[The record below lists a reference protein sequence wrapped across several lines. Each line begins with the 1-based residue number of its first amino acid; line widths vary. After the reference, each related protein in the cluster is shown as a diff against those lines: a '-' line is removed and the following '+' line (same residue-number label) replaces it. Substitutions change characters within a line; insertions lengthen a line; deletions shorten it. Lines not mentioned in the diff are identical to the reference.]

1 MPDPVYD
8 ASKII
13 GKKGVSSDLSVP
25 SYNPNKIVKKGF
37 IDSPETKMVMSKG
50 FEPGVPAEDIK
61 KRQIDESLEFIQ
73 ANSRRYM
80 RDDEK
85 NILRDMMVNPN
96 TSKEELSDA
105 IVTLQGGK
113 SKQADNTISTP
124 DYYMSLNE
132 KSGNYVPIALG
143 VGEKIPAG
151 KRAASLWG
159 TQESANDD
167 NALTD
172 MSKSVANG
180 AIKAVGGIIDVLQT
194 GTEIVTGS
202 ESESF
207 RAAQNS
213 MQAMEFNKDKAL
225 SENPLFKTEGIETFS
240 DIFDASRVDLGP
252 KALWGAFNG
261 LTESLVEFGIG
272 TRSGVSFI
280 KGGKAL
286 KYGLKGVDTALDLG
300 KGAQKA
306 AIFTGSYITQLGENL
321 DRADEAGLTGRD
333 RSAVAS
339 LVTVPMA
346 ALDAFWGLDGK
357 IMSSLFNKSKN
368 EILKN
373 VIKSAE
379 RDEFGNITQNGFKQ
393 LTKEMSAQYG
403 QLAKNGAKEII
414 KDAFPEGFQEAAQ
427 DFSQKAGEQLW
438 DKMSDDDKAKYG
450 TDAFSAKS
458 FGSYVNSFSTGLVSG
473 VPMSVASNILKSRH
487 DDQSA
492 NAYTTVKEGPK
503 AINAL
508 KTDLNNALEK
518 NEITPEEH
526 AEANFKIDSY
536 NAYHEQ
542 TKGVNLKPEEEKKA
556 FELSFQIQGLK
567 TEIPTNE
574 NEISKLDPIS
584 RAKVESKQKQAKELQ
599 SELNEIVL
607 KGEVKGEPIVSKKTE
622 EKLDKDREEDVA
634 ESIAENKSKIKP
646 ITSKAIAPKFEVHEA
661 PENQPEYTKDKRSYD
676 EVPAEEFN
684 NHFTNARTIHRV
696 LRKKLAN
703 LPNKEMT
710 GKLIAHEYSYVKN
723 NKVHNNRTIKVAL
736 EDGRVIKLASSK
748 IREDS
753 LLSGHTQTE
762 NIKEISTNENYRGEV
777 PPVTVGVKVLDLSDV
792 PAEYLDKMPKG
803 YRSGKKVIKVYNKE
817 NGKFISWVK
826 ETNSGNLNAKDKGG
840 KALYT
845 EDEIDLM
852 GHLKTINED
861 VNPEEFE
868 AARNKP
874 ISPIVVKTPK
884 QRGKEALEGIAGE
897 GKKKVAESKIDNTVI
912 DFGKDTELKI
922 NKFTSDKN
930 TKVINLEDIIN
941 EDKNDATKKLFQ
953 LLKPYLKKTAKIYYQ
968 DGYVFNGGSELAAET
983 GYAATIDG
991 KGNVFIFNKNNL
1003 DSETIIHE
1011 LLHDLMFDAININKD
1026 QGLINDLTVL
1036 FEKAKNSSDKTFK
1049 ERYSYA
1055 FNNLD
1060 EFISEAFG
1068 NEAFR
1073 QELSYI
1079 KSDSFNKNGNIF
1091 ASISEIIKNYLKE
1104 KFGFEISNTLLDDI
1118 FNAVEHTIKNKYN
1131 AEKESSVKNKF
1142 AKSVELYYEATESEG
1157 STKKRSKAKERKLFL
1172 EKNPSIKYIDD
1183 NMKYIYTQLESKNLL
1198 TKKGNCP

>member
-85 NILRDMMVNPN
+85 KILRDMMVNPN

-172 MSKSVANG
+172 ISKSVANG

-202 ESESF
+202 ESESL

-213 MQAMEFNKDKAL
+213 TQAMEFNKDKAL

-272 TRSGVSFI
+272 TKSGVSFI

-306 AIFTGSYITQLGENL
+306 AIFTGSYITQLGDNL

-357 IMSSLFNKSKN
+357 IMSSFFNKSKN

-403 QLAKNGAKEII
+403 QLAKNGAKEIV
-414 KDAFPEGFQEAAQ
+414 KDAFSEGGQEAAQ

-450 TDAFSAKS
+450 TDACSAKS
-458 FGSYVNSFSTGLVSG
+458 FGDYVNSFSTGLDRG
-473 VPMSVASNILKSRH
+473 R
-487 DDQSA
+487 
-492 NAYTTVKEGPK
+492 
-503 AINAL
+503 
-508 KTDLNNALEK
+508 
-518 NEITPEEH
+518 
-526 AEANFKIDSY
+526 EA
-536 NAYHEQ
+536 
-542 TKGVNLKPEEEKKA
+542 
-556 FELSFQIQGLK
+556 GLLAVV
-567 TEIPTNE
+567 
-574 NEISKLDPIS
+574 IS
-584 RAKVESKQKQAKELQ
+584 
-599 SELNEIVL
+599 
-607 KGEVKGEPIVSKKTE
+607 
-622 EKLDKDREEDVA
+622 
-634 ESIAENKSKIKP
+634 
-646 ITSKAIAPKFEVHEA
+646 
-661 PENQPEYTKDKRSYD
+661 
-676 EVPAEEFN
+676 
-684 NHFTNARTIHRV
+684 
-696 LRKKLAN
+696 
-703 LPNKEMT
+703 LP
-710 GKLIAHEYSYVKN
+710 
-723 NKVHNNRTIKVAL
+723 
-736 EDGRVIKLASSK
+736 
-748 IREDS
+748 
-753 LLSGHTQTE
+753 
-762 NIKEISTNENYRGEV
+762 
-777 PPVTVGVKVLDLSDV
+777 
-792 PAEYLDKMPKG
+792 
-803 YRSGKKVIKVYNKE
+803 
-817 NGKFISWVK
+817 FIS
-826 ETNSGNLNAKDKGG
+826 S
-840 KALYT
+840 
-845 EDEIDLM
+845 
-852 GHLKTINED
+852 
-861 VNPEEFE
+861 
-868 AARNKP
+868 
-874 ISPIVVKTPK
+874 
-884 QRGKEALEGIAGE
+884 
-897 GKKKVAESKIDNTVI
+897 
-912 DFGKDTELKI
+912 
-922 NKFTSDKN
+922 
-930 TKVINLEDIIN
+930 
-941 EDKNDATKKLFQ
+941 
-953 LLKPYLKKTAKIYYQ
+953 
-968 DGYVFNGGSELAAET
+968 
-983 GYAATIDG
+983 TID
-991 KGNVFIFNKNNL
+991 
-1003 DSETIIHE
+1003 
-1011 LLHDLMFDAININKD
+1011 
-1026 QGLINDLTVL
+1026 
-1036 FEKAKNSSDKTFK
+1036 
-1049 ERYSYA
+1049 Y
-1055 FNNLD
+1055 
-1060 EFISEAFG
+1060 
-1068 NEAFR
+1068 
-1073 QELSYI
+1073 
-1079 KSDSFNKNGNIF
+1079 
-1091 ASISEIIKNYLKE
+1091 
-1104 KFGFEISNTLLDDI
+1104 
-1118 FNAVEHTIKNKYN
+1118 
-1131 AEKESSVKNKF
+1131 
-1142 AKSVELYYEATESEG
+1142 
-1157 STKKRSKAKERKLFL
+1157 
-1172 EKNPSIKYIDD
+1172 
-1183 NMKYIYTQLESKNLL
+1183 
-1198 TKKGNCP
+1198 